1 MSTFLCPCSLSSNI
15 MKLKISDLS
24 EYNIICNL
32 NFGRQLY
39 FGSVQLN
46 KVTHCWIVTF
56 QTKKKKVIF
65 EQTWVH
71 CFLNNNSI
79 GGFNESSRNEND
91 KLETYRWGLNNRL
104 ILGTCSFSQSRSSS
118 PWSMLN
124 LLLQGLIGGG
134 PVLWLVAAADMG
146 RDCILGSP
154 RSAASPRE
162 KAKMNDGTKTGTL
175 KRHPL

>member
-1 MSTFLCPCSLSSNI
+1 MSTFLCPHSLSSNI
-15 MKLKISDLS
+15 MKLNVSDLS
-24 EYNIICNL
+24 EYNIMCNL

-46 KVTHCWIVTF
+46 KVIHCWIVTF
-56 QTKKKKVIF
+56 QTKKKVIF
-65 EQTWVH
+65 DQNWAH

-79 GGFNESSRNEND
+79 DEFNESSRNEKD

-118 PWSMLN
+118 PCSMLN

-134 PVLWLVAAADMG
+134 PVLWLVAAADKG

-162 KAKMNDGTKTGTL
+162 KAKING
-175 KRHPL
+175 